1 MTDTAQKKR
10 PVEEHRDGRLKAA
23 IWENS
28 GDKGKIYNTT
38 LSYSY
43 RDKEG
48 AWRDTNSIPGHE
60 LLKAARLAEMAYAS
74 VQRLKEQDR
83 ALYIEQQ
90 KNGADRS
97 PQHGLQREH

>member
-1 MTDTAQKKR
+1 MNDTAQRKR
-10 PVEEHRDGRLKAA
+10 PIEEHRDGRLKAA
-23 IWENS
+23 IWENL
-28 GDKGKIYNTT
+28 GEKGKAYNTT

-48 AWRDTNSIPGHE
+48 SWRDTNSIPGHE

-83 ALYIEQQ
+83 AVYIEQQ
-90 KNGADRS
+90 KTGADRG
-97 PQHGLQREH
+97 PQQTYRREH